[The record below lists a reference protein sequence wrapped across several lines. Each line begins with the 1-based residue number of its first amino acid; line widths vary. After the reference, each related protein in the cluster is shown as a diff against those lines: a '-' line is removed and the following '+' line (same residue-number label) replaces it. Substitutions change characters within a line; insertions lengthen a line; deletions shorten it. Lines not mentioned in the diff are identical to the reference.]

1 MENKID
7 IAAILKDCP
16 RGMELDCTIYEG
28 VTLDSVV
35 FESEYHYENTN
46 TYPIKIVTESGFS
59 TRLTKYGQNVDIN
72 EAKCVIFPKGK
83 TTWEGFQRPF
93 VDGDIIADD
102 HGNIAIYK
110 GKMWYNKKL
119 ADYYCGYRKSD
130 DKFLIKGYGDGHF
143 GMIEEL
149 HYASKEEKRKLFDV
163 IKENYYEWDVEN
175 KTLRN
180 LIKPT
185 FKNGD
190 ILYVD
195 ANDHGDDDDRYKY
208 VFIFE
213 EMVGRDKE
221 EIYGRKV
228 MAHCY
233 MTVDGYFKPRNV
245 YLVDSKYPIRFA
257 TEDEKQKLFQ
267 AINDNGYKWNAETK
281 TLEESIKPTFKA
293 GNKIKHKE
301 NAEWVCTIRRV
312 EDRYYVDGHPTRFT
326 ILFSEQDKYELVPNK
341 FDINTLKT
349 FDQVLVRLTNNCVWM
364 PKLFSHYATG
374 PNVKYYPFVT
384 IDNIGYPQCIPYN
397 GNEHLRRTTN
407 NCDEFYR
414 VWEE

>member
-7 IAAILKDCP
+7 IATILKDCP

-46 TYPIKIVTESGFS
+46 TYPIKIVTKSGFS
-59 TRLTKYGQNVDIN
+59 TRLTKYGQNVDIE

-83 TTWEGFQRPF
+83 KTWEGFQRPF
-93 VDGDIIADD
+93 KDGDIIADD

-110 GKMWYNKKL
+110 GMMRYNKKL

-130 DKFLIKGYGDGHF
+130 DKFLIKGFGDGHF

-163 IKENYYEWDVEN
+163 IEENDYEWDVEN
-175 KTLRN
+175 KTLVK
-180 LIKPT
+180 KPT

-195 ANDHGDDDDRYKY
+195 GNDDGDDDDRYKY

-213 EMVGRDKE
+213 EMVGR
-221 EIYGRKV
+221 KV

-233 MTVDGYFKPRNV
+233 MTVNGYFKPREV
-245 YLVDSKYPIRFA
+245 YLIDDTYPIRFA
-257 TEDEKQKLFQ
+257 TEAEKQKLFQ
-267 AINDNGYKWNAETK
+267 AIENNGYKWNEKTK
-281 TLEESIKPTFKA
+281 TLEELIKPTFKA

-301 NAEWVCTIRRV
+301 NSEWVCTIERAD
-312 EDRYYVDGHPTRFT
+312 EDRYYVDGHPTCFFT

-341 FDINTLKT
+341 FDVSALKT
-349 FDQVLVRLTNNCVWM
+349 FDQVLVRLANNCVWT
-364 PKLFSHYATG
+364 PKLFYYYDTS
-374 PNVKYYPFVT
+374 PKVKYYPFVT
-384 IDNIGYPQCIPYN
+384 TDNIGYPQCIPYN
-397 GNEHLRRTTN
+397 GNEHLCRTTN

-414 VWEE
+414 VWEK

>member
-16 RGMELDCTIYEG
+16 RGMELDCAIYDG

-46 TYPIKIVTESGFS
+46 TYPIKIVTKNGFS
-59 TRLTKYGQNVDIN
+59 TRLTKYGQNVDIE

-149 HYASKEEKRKLFDV
+149 HYATKEEKRKLFDV
-163 IKENYYEWDVEN
+163 IKENYYEWGVEN

-185 FKNGD
+185 FKDGD
-190 ILYVD
+190 IISDVYF
-195 ANDHGDDDDRYKY
+195 NSIC
-208 VFIFE
+208 IFKGE
-213 EMVGRDKE
+213 GSIR
-221 EIYGRKV
+221 G
-228 MAHCY
+228 
-233 MTVDGYFKPRNV
+233 TVDFYCGISRISNSNKLIIKDAKNSDEHFGEIN
-245 YLVDSKYPIRFA
+245 KYNFA
-257 TEDEKQKLFQ
+257 TEEEKQKLLQ
-267 AINDNGYKWNAETK
+267 TIERSGYKWNAETK
-281 TLEESIKPTFKA
+281 TLEKLVKPTFKA

-301 NAEWVCTIRRV
+301 NAEWVCTIESVDDRY
-312 EDRYYVDGHPTRFT
+312 DRYYVEGHPTRFT
-326 ILFSEQDKYELVPNK
+326 ILFDEQNEYELVPNK
-341 FDINTLKT
+341 FDVNTLKT
-349 FDQVLVRLTNNCVWM
+349 FDQVLVRLSNSCIWM
-364 PKLFSHYATG
+364 PKFFYHYDTDSKM
-374 PNVKYYPFVT
+374 KYYPFIT

-397 GNEHLRRTTN
+397 GNEHLCRTTN

-414 VWEE
+414 VWEK

>member
-16 RGMELDCTIYEG
+16 RGMELDCTIYDG

-46 TYPIKIVTESGFS
+46 TYPIKIVTKSGFS
-59 TRLTKYGQNVDIN
+59 TKLTKYGQNVDIS

-83 TTWEGFQRPF
+83 KTWEGFQRPF

-110 GKMWYNKKL
+110 GTMWYNKKL
-119 ADYYCGYRKSD
+119 ANYHCGYRKSD
-130 DKFLIKGYGDGHF
+130 NKFLPKAKKDGHF
-143 GMIEEL
+143 GLIEEL
-149 HYASKEEKRKLFDV
+149 HFASEGEKRKLFDM
-163 IKENYYEWDVEN
+163 IKENEYEWDSEN
-175 KTLRN
+175 KTLEK
-180 LIKPT
+180 IKLK
-185 FKNGD
+185 FKDGD
-190 ILYVD
+190 ILFVD
-195 ANDHGDDDDRYKY
+195 VNDKGGDDDCYKY

-213 EMVGRDKE
+213 KMVGRNKEEMVGS
-221 EIYGRKV
+221 KV

-233 MTVDGYFKPRNV
+233 MTADGYFKPRNV
-245 YLVDSKYPIRFA
+245 YLTDSTYPIRFA
-257 TEDEKQKLFQ
+257 TEKEKQKLFQ
-267 AINDNGYKWNAETK
+267 TINDNGYNWNEK
-281 TLEESIKPTFKA
+281 TTVLEELIKPTFKA

-301 NAEWVCTIRRV
+301 NAEWVCTIERV
-312 EDRYYVDGHPTRFT
+312 EDRYYVVGHPTRFT

-349 FDQVLVRLTNNCVWM
+349 FDEVLVRLTNNCVWM
-364 PKLFSHYATG
+364 PKLFSHYDTDSKG
-374 PNVKYYPFVT
+374 KYYPFVT
-384 IDNIGYPQCIPYN
+384 IDNLGYPQCIPYN
-397 GNEHLRRTTN
+397 GNEHLCRKTY

-414 VWEE
+414 VWEK